1 MTMLREFSR
10 RQNWPQSLALFR
22 DMQHRQAPI
31 DSVVLN
37 IVLSTG
43 VAAGQLEATKA
54 LLQEVSPTGIAD
66 VISYNTIMKG
76 FAQQKYGG
84 QAIEL
89 LDKMSQ
95 VGVKPN
101 AITFN
106 TAMDAAIRS
115 LQVKDAWQVLTRM
128 VEAGLAPDK
137 FTFTVL
143 MKGLH
148 CGATSEQLRVIL
160 DLMPA
165 GIEDHDSASRTKMFR
180 SVVEAIAQVN
190 DSDLAT

>member
-84 QAIEL
+84 QAIKL
-89 LDKMSQ
+89 LDEMSQ

-106 TAMDAAIRS
+106 TAMDAAVRS
-115 LQVKDAWQVLTRM
+115 LWRVYAWRVLARM
-128 VEAGLAPDK
+128 VESGLSPDR
-137 FTFTVL
+137 FTCSIL
-143 MKGLH
+143 MKGH
-148 CGATSEQLRVIL
+148 R
-160 DLMPA
+160 
-165 GIEDHDSASRTKMFR
+165 SR
-180 SVVEAIAQVN
+180 
-190 DSDLAT
+190 